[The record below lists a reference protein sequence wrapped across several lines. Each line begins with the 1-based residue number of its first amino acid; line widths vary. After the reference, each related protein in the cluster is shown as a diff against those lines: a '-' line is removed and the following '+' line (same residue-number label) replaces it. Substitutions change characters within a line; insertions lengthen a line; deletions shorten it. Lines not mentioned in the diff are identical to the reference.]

1 MFLKIDMATIK
12 RLTSPH
18 AYKNL
23 DVFVE
28 QLPLRAGYAAV
39 AAGAICLV
47 LACLS
52 ITYAV
57 LQANNIMTLRADILK
72 AEALKP
78 TVPVITKAP
87 VEDAQVQ
94 AFIKKMKDFYPQMDI
109 TGSGARIELRSSEIS
124 KYGAFREAVGHM
136 FNGGKGWRVAVEN
149 MCVGRECKN
158 ATTVHGVFTVHML
171 RVDKPTG

>member
-1 MFLKIDMATIK
+1 M
-12 RLTSPH
+12 SPH

-28 QLPLRAGYAAV
+28 QIPLRAGYAAV
-39 AAGAICLV
+39 GAGAICLL

-57 LQANNIMTLRADILK
+57 LQANNVMTLRADILK

-78 TVPVITKAP
+78 TVPVINKVP
-87 VEDAQVQ
+87 VADTDAQ
-94 AFIKKMKDFYPQMDI
+94 AFAKRLKDFYPQLEVNS
-109 TGSGARIELRSSEIS
+109 SGARIEMRSGQID
-124 KYGAFREAVGHM
+124 KYGAFREAVGNV
-136 FNGGKGWRVAVEN
+136 FNGGKGWRITVES

-158 ATTVHGVFTVHML
+158 NTPIFGAFTIHTL
-171 RVDKPTG
+171 RVDKPAS

>member
-1 MFLKIDMATIK
+1 MKFDTATLKRFL
-12 RLTSPH
+12 SPH

-28 QLPLRAGYAAV
+28 QMPLRAGQAAV
-39 AAGAICLV
+39 IAGIASLV

-52 ITYAV
+52 VTYV
-57 LQANNIMTLRADILK
+57 VMQANNIMALRADILK

-78 TVPVITKAP
+78 TVPVINKAP
-87 VEDAQVQ
+87 VADAEV
-94 AFIKKMKDFYPQMDI
+94 ANFIKKIEELYPQINMI
-109 TGSGARIELRSSEIS
+109 PVASRVEIRSSAID

-136 FNGGKGWRVAVEN
+136 FNGGKGWRITVEE

-158 ATTVHGVFTVHML
+158 NTPIFGAFTVHML
-171 RVDKPTG
+171 RVDKPAG